1 MFFIKCL
8 LYALFPM
15 AHMHFDA
22 EFLVYMLCKVL
33 CRIDAAMLSACA
45 SEAEHQVGESARDVA
60 LHVGVGKLVDAFKEG
75 EYLAVVL
82 KESYYRFVETR
93 ELLVRLIASGVVGGA
108 AVEHIAATV
117 ARLVGRDSLAIGEA
131 EHAHT

>member
-22 EFLVYMLCKVL
+22 EFLVYMFRKVL

-60 LHVGVGKLVDAFKEG
+60 LHVGIGKLVDAIEEG

>member
-22 EFLVYMLCKVL
+22 EFAMNMLCQML
-33 CRIDAAMLSACA
+33 CRVDAAMLSAGA
-45 SEAEHQVGESARDVA
+45 SEREHK
-60 LHVGVGKLVDAFKEG
+60 VGKSAVNITPHMSVSQLVHAFEEG
-75 EYLAVVL
+75 QDLAIVL

-117 ARLVGRDSLAIGEA
+117 ARLIGRDSLAIGEA